1 MSPHALD
8 TVSPMSDELDYEK
21 LLARALDNIP
31 EEDRIGDVRWA
42 VPAIDLMYEGR
53 TTVWKNFGDIMDTIR
68 RDPIHV
74 LSQILR
80 SMGSAGSQEGRRV
93 VFKSVITADKLKEK
107 LDEYVTTYVICGECG
122 KPDTHL
128 IKESR
133 TQVIACEACGA
144 KRPVKVKKGL
154 TAKEARTVI
163 NVGDEL
169 DVFIQDVGRMGDGLA
184 KIERYTIYV
193 PGVAKG
199 AKVKIK
205 VEKVS
210 GDLVIGH
217 MVGKRPV

>member
-1 MSPHALD
+1 
-8 TVSPMSDELDYEK
+8 MSDESDYEK
-21 LLARALDNIP
+21 LLARAYTSIP
-31 EEDRIGDVRWA
+31 EEDRIGDERWA

-53 TTVWKNFGDIMDTIR
+53 TTVWKNFGDIMDSVR
-68 RDPIHV
+68 RDPEHLLGHV
-74 LSQILR
+74 LRGL
-80 SMGSAGSQEGRRV
+80 GTAGAQEGRRV

-107 LDEYVTTYVICGECG
+107 LNEYITTYVICGECG

-128 IKESR
+128 VKEAR
-133 TQVIACEACGA
+133 TQVISCEACGA

-154 TAKEARTVI
+154 TARENRVVI

-169 DVFIQDVGRMGDGLA
+169 EVFIQDVGKMGDGLA
-184 KIERYTIYV
+184 KIQKYTIYV

-199 AKVKIK
+199 ARVKIK

-217 MVGKRPV
+217 MIGKRAV